1 MESSQ
6 LVSIICF
13 GISFGCLELTEFAG
27 YDVPADLV
35 DTWNVMLTTN
45 DMLNANTGKFDPRH
59 MWGASN
65 QVRIAENHLH
75 GLC

>member
-1 MESSQ
+1 LGEAEMQSSR
-6 LVSIICF
+6 LIA
-13 GISFGCLELTEFAG
+13 FAG
-27 YDVPADLV
+27 YDVPPDLV

-65 QVRIAENHLH
+65 QVCYSRDALILVT
-75 GLC
+75 LS